1 MEVQYWET
9 ATTTANGETK
19 MEIISTSTSFC
30 NGSWEVWAL
39 VRVDGLLAKR
49 MLVRTAD
56 LDEAMN
62 YEK

>member
-1 MEVQYWET
+1 
-9 ATTTANGETK
+9 
-19 MEIISTSTSFC
+19 MEIISTSTSFY

-39 VRVDGLLAKR
+39 VRVDGLLSKR

-56 LDEAMN
+56 IDEAMN